1 LAKFFYGSL
10 FDNIVE
16 ASSPEVAELAK
27 LLENSFRLVNIVL
40 INQFARYCAHE
51 GVPVN
56 EIIKVASTKPFGF
69 MPFKPSLG
77 VGGHCIPVDPVYL
90 NWGARN
96 SGLEISLINESL
108 KYNRDSASFLYNRI
122 LGISKSRKL
131 APVKIGL
138 VGLSY
143 KSGVADVRESSALEF
158 LKLVE
163 KQGIEIVWHDPLV
176 QSFENKTSTNLREL
190 CGQSNL
196 VVLTDPSIELPLDEF
211 DSEKLVIDCTYTLN
225 QTQSVIWL

>member
-1 LAKFFYGSL
+1 
-10 FDNIVE
+10 
-16 ASSPEVAELAK
+16 
-27 LLENSFRLVNIVL
+27 
-40 INQFARYCAHE
+40 
-51 GVPVN
+51 
-56 EIIKVASTKPFGF
+56 
-69 MPFKPSLG
+69 
-77 VGGHCIPVDPVYL
+77 
-90 NWGARN
+90 
-96 SGLEISLINESL
+96 
-108 KYNRDSASFLYNRI
+108 
-122 LGISKSRKL
+122 
-131 APVKIGL
+131 VKIGL